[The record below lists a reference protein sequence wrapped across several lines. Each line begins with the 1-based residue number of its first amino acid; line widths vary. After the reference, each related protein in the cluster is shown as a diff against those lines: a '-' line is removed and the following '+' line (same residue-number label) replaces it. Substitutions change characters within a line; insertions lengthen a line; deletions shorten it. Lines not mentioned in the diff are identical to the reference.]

1 MKLFSEVQKIGKALM
16 TPIAIL
22 PAAGLLLAFGNKLS
36 LPIMEQAGQIIF
48 SNLPLLFAIGA
59 AIGLVGGDGVAGLA
73 AIVAILIMNTTMGLV
88 AGAAQ
93 GLANGDPSFAM
104 VMGVPT
110 LQTGVFGGLIAGIIA
125 AICYNKFYK
134 TELPAFLGFFAGKRL
149 VPIMTA
155 VVAFLV

>member
-59 AIGLVGGDGVAGLA
+59 AIGLVG
-73 AIVAILIMNTTMGLV
+73 
-88 AGAAQ
+88 
-93 GLANGDPSFAM
+93 
-104 VMGVPT
+104 
-110 LQTGVFGGLIAGIIA
+110 
-125 AICYNKFYK
+125 
-134 TELPAFLGFFAGKRL
+134 
-149 VPIMTA
+149 
-155 VVAFLV
+155 

>member
-110 LQTGVFGGLIAGIIA
+110 LQTGVFGGYY
-125 AICYNKFYK
+125 CKSK
-134 TELPAFLGFFAGKRL
+134 
-149 VPIMTA
+149 
-155 VVAFLV
+155 

>member
-1 MKLFSEVQKIGKALM
+1 MKVFSEVQKIGKALM

-22 PAAGLLLAFGNKLS
+22 PAAGLLLAFGNKLN

-93 GLANGDPSFAM
+93 GLTNGDPSFAM
-104 VMGVPT
+104 VMRSEEHT
-110 LQTGVFGGLIAGIIA
+110 SELQSRQYLV
-125 AICYNKFYK
+125 C
-134 TELPAFLGFFAGKRL
+134 RL
-149 VPIMTA
+149 LLEKKNITI
-155 VVAFLV
+155 